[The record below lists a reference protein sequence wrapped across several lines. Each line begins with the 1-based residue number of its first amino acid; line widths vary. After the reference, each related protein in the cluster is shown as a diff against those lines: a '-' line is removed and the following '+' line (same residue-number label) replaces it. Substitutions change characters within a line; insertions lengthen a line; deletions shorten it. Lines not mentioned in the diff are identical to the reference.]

1 MQNRQIKNLQM
12 SRHPIHLRSYKF
24 TLSVVELAKSIRVDT
39 INRSL
44 VSQMIRSGTSVAAN
58 LQEADAGISR
68 KDFINK
74 ITISLKE
81 ARETIY
87 WLTLLKDSNY
97 IALDRWQAIV
107 SEGDEIARILAQ
119 IKINSQRQAVK

>member
-1 MQNRQIKNLQM
+1 
-12 SRHPIHLRSYKF
+12 
-24 TLSVVELAKSIRVDT
+24 
-39 INRSL
+39 
-44 VSQMIRSGTSVAAN
+44 MIRSGTSVSAN